1 MRVITESTHSRHQS
15 NRSLEGG
22 SFKGK
27 RTEHKSYDGGGVSN
41 GTEKVKC
48 GGQGKGLMWEG
59 KSGKMQ
65 PNVL

>member
-41 GTEKVKC
+41 ETERVKC
-48 GGQGKGLMWEG
+48 GGRWEG
-59 KSGKMQ
+59 RVEEGISGKMH
-65 PNVL
+65 